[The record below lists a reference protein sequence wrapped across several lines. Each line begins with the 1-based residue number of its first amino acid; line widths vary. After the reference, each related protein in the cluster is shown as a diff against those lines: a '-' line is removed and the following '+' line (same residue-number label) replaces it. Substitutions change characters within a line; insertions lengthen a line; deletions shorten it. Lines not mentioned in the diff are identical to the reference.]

1 MLLFLTGWGPSARV
15 AERRD
20 YTLFSCLCGTLM
32 PLRIFSWWFAMGAII
47 TLAVLMVQGGIRDLV
62 EGTQP
67 VVGGTALVSFGT
79 TILGGGLLAGC
90 LALVM
95 NRLRQ

>member
-1 MLLFLTGWGPSARV
+1 MPLFLTGWGPSDRV
-15 AERRD
+15 ADRRD
-20 YTLFSCLCGTLM
+20 YAPFFVCVTRM
-32 PLRIFSWWFAMGAII
+32 PLRIFTWWFAMGAIM
-47 TLAVLMVQGGIRDLV
+47 TLAVLMVQGGIRDLL

-67 VVGGTALVSFGT
+67 VAGATALVSFGT

-95 NRLRQ
+95 NRLR

>member
-1 MLLFLTGWGPSARV
+1 M
-15 AERRD
+15 
-20 YTLFSCLCGTLM
+20 
-32 PLRIFSWWFAMGAII
+32 
-47 TLAVLMVQGGIRDLV
+47 TLAVLMVQGGIRDLL

-67 VVGGTALVSFGT
+67 VAGATALVSFGT